1 MNIDIYFKGR
11 IDEGDRMNDYRSMLN
26 ELKCAIFDLLSS
38 SFDELQLETTLVEFK
53 KLFMN
58 CFEIPNSDILLY
70 DNNRFIPLSL
80 GEESASI
87 SNDSM
92 KDHPI
97 LNVSFISN
105 VAHVGSEYADD
116 SLVIRD
122 YELNPLGAV
131 LFKSTDKWL
140 EFASTSYLK
149 ELKKVFGTFFS
160 QVVKIR
166 QLYDKEK
173 TYRRLFEVTELFNST
188 MESNVILEGMMG
200 AVSKSFPAYE
210 VHLLLSHEQ
219 KGKIKEYRLFDY
231 LNERASAVDAFLSG
245 EMTVEK
251 ALDLSC
257 NLMNAPIR
265 GRQGIYGVLQIMA
278 PKDTEFT
285 VTQKNFIRLI
295 SNAAGSA
302 LENASLYEQS
312 HRLVND
318 LQLVNEASR
327 KLNSNLDLQ
336 EMIAF
341 LMTQFKKAFQ
351 PSEMAFVFNEDYDIA
366 PISTSFFQ
374 DDAGAEFVDKIFA
387 RFSMGE
393 EAIFDANVKN
403 CEGGGNSFKSLVALP
418 ITNRGDMIGFVVL
431 LHKEEYFFS
440 FDSFKLMRSLISHSS
455 LAISNILLRDQLQE
469 LVDKDNLTKLYTRTY
484 LDKSVAAAIN
494 KKEESIFLLLDV
506 DDFKMVN
513 DSYGHTTGDEVLRQ
527 ISSFILSKI
536 KGFGIASRW
545 GGEEIAIFLPSMKME
560 DGIEFAKM
568 LVESIPAQ
576 TNPQVTVSIGMSRW
590 SPTDGTSYKEIF
602 QFTDKALYRA
612 KNNGKNQYI
621 IHGVSS
627 SK

>member
-1 MNIDIYFKGR
+1 
-11 IDEGDRMNDYRSMLN
+11 MNDYESMLN
-26 ELKCAIFDLLSS
+26 ELKCATFDLLSN

-53 KLFMN
+53 KLFMD
-58 CFEIPNSDILLY
+58 CFNIPNADILLY
-70 DNNRFIPLSL
+70 DNNRFIPLYQ
-80 GEESASI
+80 GEESASM

-105 VAHVGSEYADD
+105 VAHEGSDYADD

-122 YELNPLGAV
+122 HELNPLGAL
-131 LFKSTDKWL
+131 LFKATDEWL

-200 AVSKSFPAYE
+200 AVSKSFPAYK

-245 EMTVEK
+245 ELTVEK
-251 ALDLSC
+251 AVDLSC
-257 NLMNAPIR
+257 SLMNAPIR

-278 PKDTEFT
+278 PKDFEFT
-285 VTQKNFIRLI
+285 VTQKNFIKLI

-341 LMTQFKKAFQ
+341 LMTQFKKAFK
-351 PSEMAFVFNEDYDIA
+351 PSEMAFVFNEDYGIS
-366 PISTSFFQ
+366 PICTSFFQ
-374 DDAGAEFVDKIFA
+374 GNAGAGFVEKIFA
-387 RFSMGE
+387 RFDAGE

-403 CEGGGNSFKSLVALP
+403 SAYGGKLFKSLVALP
-418 ITNRGDMIGFVVL
+418 ITNRADMIGFVVL

-484 LDKSVAAAIN
+484 LDKSVAAAID

-506 DDFKMVN
+506 DNFKLVN
-513 DSYGHTTGDEVLRQ
+513 DTFGHTTGDEVLRQ
-527 ISSFILSKI
+527 ISSFILSEI

-545 GGEEIAIFLPSMKME
+545 GGEEIAIFLPSMRIE
-560 DGIEFAKM
+560 EGIKFAQM

-576 TNPQVTVSIGMSRW
+576 TDPQVTVSIGMSRW
-590 SPTDGTSYKEIF
+590 SPNDGCSYKEIF
-602 QFTDKALYRA
+602 QSTDKALYRA
-612 KNNGKNQYI
+612 KNNGKNQFV
-621 IHGVSS
+621 IHGSSS